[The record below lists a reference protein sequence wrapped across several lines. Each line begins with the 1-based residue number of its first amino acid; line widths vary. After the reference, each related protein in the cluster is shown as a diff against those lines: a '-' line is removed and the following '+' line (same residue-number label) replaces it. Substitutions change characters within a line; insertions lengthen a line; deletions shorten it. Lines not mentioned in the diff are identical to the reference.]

1 MNKNETIAIK
11 DIKINLLDKDLND
24 ERILAMSVALKN
36 GHLNDVPTLLK
47 EEDGYRIIK
56 GEMLVKAAIIN
67 GFDSIDANVAQTDDH
82 AEITAV
88 IVDSLKRN
96 HPDAISEAKQLVE
109 VMKDEDITQAELA
122 SRLGLKQSTVANKL
136 RLLKLPDY
144 IQEAIIDG
152 RLTERHG
159 RALLKLS
166 DEQLPE
172 VFKTVIERN
181 YNVAKTE
188 EYLKALNK
196 RGNRGV
202 SNNVRIGIN
211 TLKEAF
217 ELCQKSGLDCTFNTR
232 ENDDDIKVIISFKK

>member
-1 MNKNETIAIK
+1 
-11 DIKINLLDKDLND
+11 
-24 ERILAMSVALKN
+24 
-36 GHLNDVPTLLK
+36 
-47 EEDGYRIIK
+47 
-56 GEMLVKAAIIN
+56 
-67 GFDSIDANVAQTDDH
+67 
-82 AEITAV
+82 
-88 IVDSLKRN
+88 
-96 HPDAISEAKQLVE
+96 
-109 VMKDEDITQAELA
+109 MKDEDITQAELA

-144 IQEAIIDG
+144 IQEAIVDG

>member
-47 EEDGYRIIK
+47 EEDGYRVIK

-88 IVDSLKRN
+88 IVDNLKRN
-96 HPDAISEAKQLVE
+96 HPDSISEAKQLLE

>member
-47 EEDGYRIIK
+47 EEDGYRVIK

-67 GFDSIDANVAQTDDH
+67 GFDSIDANVAQTDDY

-88 IVDSLKRN
+88 IVDNLKRN
-96 HPDAISEAKQLVE
+96 HPDSISEAKQLLE

-144 IQEAIIDG
+144 IQEAIVDG